1 MPSKLPTMLALDDP
15 RYLRRLAREINQQ
28 NSGVYLSAAVAKTES
43 NPRLCGRASFSESEQ
58 VIRFPATQGAGK
70 EVVYKVTPAQAGEA
84 FMEGGRG
91 NTIYVS
97 REER

>member
-1 MPSKLPTMLALDDP
+1 MPCKLSTMLALDDP
-15 RYLRRLAREINQQ
+15 RYLRRLTREINQQ
-28 NSGVYLSAAVAKTES
+28 RSGVYLSAAIAKTES

-58 VIRFPATQGAGK
+58 VIRFPACEGAEE
-70 EVVYKVTPAQAGEA
+70 EVVHKVTPAQAGEA

-91 NTIYVS
+91 DTIYAS